1 MAELSSENSN
11 WERNEETQ
19 RGHVMRQQFIA
30 ALLTAFVTPAAADDV
45 APGGTL
51 RAAYIGTNPA
61 QATRDAA
68 TGMTRGPS
76 YDLTV
81 ELAKRLGVAVDMK
94 PVAGPAAVIAAV
106 SGGEADIGFIAYEPS
121 RAGTIEFSQTYLLVQ
136 QSFVVLDGSSIRTIA
151 EIDRPGQKVAGV
163 RDDSISLYLRRH
175 LKQAT
180 LVEIANNPAETKRM
194 LANKEIDAFG
204 ASRPRLSALVAEMP
218 GTRLVPDNLF
228 GVPQTVIVP
237 KGKAAALET
246 LNRFIDDARA
256 SGFLKTAIEKSGVVG
271 LEVAPGGS
279 WQPTSP

>member
-1 MAELSSENSN
+1 
-11 WERNEETQ
+11 
-19 RGHVMRQQFIA
+19 MRQHFVA
-30 ALLTAFVTPAAADDV
+30 ALLTAFVAPAAADDV

-51 RAAYIGTNPA
+51 RAVYIATNPA

-81 ELAKRLGVAVDMK
+81 K

-106 SGGEADIGFIAYEPS
+106 SGGEADIGFVAYEPS

-136 QSFVVLDGSSIRTIA
+136 QSFMVLQGSSIRAIA
-151 EIDRPGQKVAGV
+151 DIDRPGQKIAGV
-163 RDDSISLYLRRH
+163 RDDSISLYLRRN

-194 LANKEIDAFG
+194 LAGSEIDAFG
-204 ASRPRLSALVAEMP
+204 ASRPRLSALVAETP
-218 GTRLVPDNLF
+218 GARLLPDNLF

-237 KGKAAALET
+237 KGKAAALEAV
-246 LNRFIDDARA
+246 NRFIDDART
-256 SGFLKTAIEKSGVVG
+256 SGLLKTAIERSGITG
-271 LEVAPGGS
+271 LDVAPGGS
-279 WQPTSP
+279 WKPTAP

>member
-1 MAELSSENSN
+1 MI
-11 WERNEETQ
+11 
-19 RGHVMRQQFIA
+19 MRQQFIA
-30 ALLTAFVTPAAADDV
+30 ALLTVFVAPAAADDV
-45 APGGTL
+45 APGGTI
-51 RAAYIGTNPA
+51 RAVYIGTNPA

-68 TGMTRGPS
+68 AGTTRGPS

-81 ELAKRLGVAVDMK
+81 ELGKRLGIAVDIK

-106 SGGEADIGFIAYEPS
+106 SGGEADIGFIAFEPS

-136 QSFVVLDGSSIRTIA
+136 QSFIVLDGSSIRTIA
-151 EIDRPGQKVAGV
+151 EIDRPGQKIAGV

-180 LVEIANNPAETKRM
+180 LVEIANNPPETKRM
-194 LANKEIDAFG
+194 LASKEIDAFG
-204 ASRPRLSALVAEMP
+204 ASRPRLSALVAEIP

-228 GVPQTVIVP
+228 GVPQTVILP

-246 LNRFIDDARA
+246 VNRFIDDARA

-279 WQPTSP
+279 WKPTAP